1 MPIQLVLETN
11 QVRSCDVK
19 KDISCA
25 RGQRE
30 RHPFTG
36 IVSNHKLIVGTLRYE
51 KDVQLG
57 KRGDE
62 ERGNRGEKG
71 GSSRERRHCT
81 DCDASAPAPL
91 SPSSLPSDPD
101 PLRPASLPSD
111 PPGSGDGLLVLSS
124 KLFAC
129 FFWEAQFGQL

>member
-11 QVRSCDVK
+11 QVRSCDIK

-51 KDVQLG
+51 KDLQLG
-57 KRGDE
+57 KRGHK
-62 ERGNRGEKG
+62 ERGNKGKEG

-81 DCDASAPAPL
+81 VFDAVVSA
-91 SPSSLPSDPD
+91 SS
-101 PLRPASLPSD
+101 
-111 PPGSGDGLLVLSS
+111 SS
-124 KLFAC
+124 SSSSSSFSS
-129 FFWEAQFGQL
+129 